1 MKNLW
6 LRLSQREK
14 VIFSLAF
21 LLFALLVA
29 RYLVVN
35 PYLARRA
42 WVKEQLEIRGRQ
54 LQNHSRY
61 LNREKEIQE
70 QIQSLK
76 ARVKDLESSLL
87 EGDTAPVI
95 ASALQETVRGIAAKE
110 GVRIVATRVLNP
122 EPVGP
127 FIKVPIQVE
136 VDGAMEQVASLI
148 KGIDAGASL
157 LVVSEITI
165 RSLRPRARRGRR
177 RRASQSRGG
186 IRASMV
192 IAGFSRTSKASDD
205 QQASLER

>member
-6 LRLSQREK
+6 LRLSKREK

-21 LLFALLVA
+21 LLFVLLGA

-42 WVKEQLEIRGRQ
+42 WVKEQLEIRGQQ

-61 LNREKEIQE
+61 LNREKDIQE
-70 QIQSLK
+70 RIQLLK
-76 ARVKDLESSLL
+76 ARLKDLESSLL

-95 ASALQETVRGIAAKE
+95 ASALQEMVRGIATKE

-122 EPVGP
+122 EPAGP
-127 FIKVPIQVE
+127 FLKVPIQVE

-177 RRASQSRGG
+177 RRASQSRSS

-192 IAGFSRTSKASDD
+192 IAGFARTLAGSGD
-205 QQASLER
+205 QQASLEP